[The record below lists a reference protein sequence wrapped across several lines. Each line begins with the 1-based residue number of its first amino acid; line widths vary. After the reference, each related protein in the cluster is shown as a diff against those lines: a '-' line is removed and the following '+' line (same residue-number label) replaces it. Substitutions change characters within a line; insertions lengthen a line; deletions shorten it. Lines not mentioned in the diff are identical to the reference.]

1 MKSTSFIATLGVFTA
16 SLCHAQTQKQ
26 KNAYPRFA
34 AAMESYAD
42 LYQWEPVEFTTE
54 DNYRLTSFM
63 VTRVGDEQM
72 PLPPIIVQHGN
83 GWDAASWL

>member
-1 MKSTSFIATLGVFTA
+1 MD
-16 SLCHAQTQKQ
+16 
-26 KNAYPRFA
+26 P
-34 AAMESYAD
+34 YAD

-83 GWDAASWL
+83 GWDAASWLQSLHDVMPVQEVVVQEEA